1 MRHCEAA
8 RNLIALRAETIR
20 LPQASMRA
28 NIKARV

>member
-8 RNLIALRAETIR
+8 RHLIALRAETIR